1 MQSYATIVHNSRS
14 SRPHCV
20 VSVNYVLSD
29 IHERDIE
36 VEIQQGASLK
46 EPNGSQPIEAGTNGA
61 AAFEEYPLPNSPG
74 TRSKKR
80 KRRTTS
86 PYDEAAGGASSSVM
100 DYVVP
105 PGEYLDVYRNS

>member
-36 VEIQQGASLK
+36 VEIQQGAPLK
-46 EPNGSQPIEAGTNGA
+46 EPNGSLPIDSVSNGGGSG
-61 AAFEEYPLPNSPG
+61 AFEEYPLPSSPG
-74 TRSKKR
+74 NRSKKR
-80 KRRTTS
+80 KRRTAS
-86 PYDEAAGGASSSVM
+86 PYDEATGGASSSLL

-105 PGEYLDVYRNS
+105 PG